1 MNSLA
6 IFLILYCLRVI
17 SFKDFIFLDIYTHR
31 PGSFSH
37 PPLPGFSPAV
47 KSIGVFPL
55 VNLLASG
62 GLFLPRRQD
71 CQLQVAV
78 FFFFGLTQIHPWSIG
93 CSMKSIVVNWTSCFH
108 GQPHLGSAQ
117 CLHPTAN
124 STRPRALAWAV
135 SLIHSLVMR
144 ESWQGCV

>member
-17 SFKDFIFLDIYTHR
+17 SFLKTLSSWIYIHR
-31 PGSFSH
+31 TGSFSH

-78 FFFFGLTQIHPWSIG
+78 FFFFGLTRINPWSIG
-93 CSMKSIVVNWTSCFH
+93 WSMKSLVVNWTSCFH

-144 ESWQGCV
+144 ESWQGCI